1 MKKTIVIGG
10 GPAGCAAA
18 YTLGKK
24 GHEAVLFEAADKVG
38 GRTKQLHRDGFNLG
52 TGALFLMG
60 GIYPRTFAML
70 KELGHDRDV
79 VPWGGASELLDNDD
93 SRYPVSLVDLASYLM
108 VPRLTMGDRL
118 KLIVAGIRLLLSKQ
132 AANAFDSQDLARY
145 DTKEDLESWSRRNL
159 GDRGHEYIVRPI
171 MDFLYAV
178 PASWLSLPFPLSI
191 IKQAGKMALSVP
203 PGGIGQV
210 SEWLIEGARNTSLHL
225 STPVE
230 RVEQRKGGYAVFAGG
245 QWHEADGLVLATES
259 FVAAKLLDGFVSDT
273 VRSTLMETPYTEY
286 AHVQIGYAK
295 NPWPN
300 YPADIVMPVG
310 YGEVRNIGAMV
321 LQSRRHPGSVPP
333 GGEAVGVYFN
343 TPPLAHLSDEDIKR
357 EALAGTLRAFG
368 PAPEPTFVHLFR
380 YDKGLTIAKP
390 GHYGRLE
397 AIYDKMP
404 PKVYLAGDY
413 FSQAGVEAAVF
424 SGERAA
430 VALDRALG
438 WAGCLTHR
446 FTRLGL
452 PARGRAER
460 RVD

>member
-1 MKKTIVIGG
+1 MKVIVIGG

-24 GHEAVLFEAADKVG
+24 GHEVTLFEAADKVG

-70 KELGHDRDV
+70 EELGVANKV
-79 VPWGGASELLDNDD
+79 VPWAGAAELQDNDNA
-93 SRYPVSLVDLASYLM
+93 RYRVSFVNLLSYLK
-108 VPRLTMGDRL
+108 VPTLTFGDRL
-118 KLIVAGIRLLLSKQ
+118 KIVLAGIRLLLSRQ
-132 AANAFDSQDLARY
+132 AANAFDSEELARY

-191 IKQAGKMALSVP
+191 IKQANKMALSVP
-203 PGGIGQV
+203 PEGIGQV
-210 SEWLIEGARNTSLHL
+210 SEWLVAGARNTTVHV
-225 STPVE
+225 STPVCKVEARGE
-230 RVEQRKGGYAVFAGG
+230 RYAVLAGD
-245 QWHEADGLVLATES
+245 QWHEADGLVMATES
-259 FVAAKLLDGFVSDT
+259 FVAARLMADFIDDR
-273 VRSTLMETPYTEY
+273 VRTTLMETPYTEY
-286 AHVQIGYAK
+286 AHVQVGYAR
-295 NPWPN
+295 NPWPD
-300 YPADIVMPVG
+300 YPVDIVMPVG
-310 YGEVRNIGAMV
+310 FGETRNIGAMV

-343 TPPLAHLSDEDIKR
+343 TPPLARMSDEDIKR
-357 EALAGTLRAFG
+357 EAVAGAVRAFG
-368 PAPEPTFVHLFR
+368 PAPEPSFVHLFR
-380 YDKGLTIAKP
+380 YEKGLTIAKP
-390 GHYGRLE
+390 GHYERLE

-404 PKVYLAGDY
+404 PRVYLAGDY

-430 VALDRALG
+430 LRLDRALSD
-438 WAGCLTHR
+438 
-446 FTRLGL
+446 
-452 PARGRAER
+452 RATASSAAQA
-460 RVD
+460 VALQPS